1 MTMTN
6 RDVQE
11 ELRNVIQAAQDLMD
25 ETDAVEAAREAGN
38 VVVFS
43 AGMMRPDDAVA
54 MGVDRDIFPGDEP

>member
-1 MTMTN
+1 MTN

-25 ETDAVEAAREAGN
+25 ETDAVEAAREADS

-54 MGVDRDIFPGDEP
+54 IGVD

>member
-1 MTMTN
+1 MTTTN
-6 RDVQE
+6 RDVRE

-43 AGMMRPDDAVA
+43 AGMMRPDDAVVMA
-54 MGVDRDIFPGDEP
+54 VDRDIFPGDEP

>member
-1 MTMTN
+1 MTN

-11 ELRNVIQAAQDLMD
+11 ELRNVIQAVQDLMD
-25 ETDAVEAAREAGN
+25 ETDAVEAAREADD

-54 MGVDRDIFPGDEP
+54 MGVGRDIFPGDEP

>member
-1 MTMTN
+1 MTN

-25 ETDAVEAAREAGN
+25 ETDAVEAAREVDN

-43 AGMMRPDDAVA
+43 AGMMRPDDAVV
-54 MGVDRDIFPGDEP
+54 MVVDRDIFPDDKP

>member
-1 MTMTN
+1 MTN

-25 ETDAVEAAREAGN
+25 ETDAVEAAREADN

-43 AGMMRPDDAVA
+43 AGMMRPNDAVV
-54 MGVDRDIFPGDEP
+54 MVVDRDIFPDDEP